1 MSIPQKWRSLTPARG
16 DSGFAAAGRRRW
28 LKMTIYY
35 QRVSNLCLPLRL
47 SQAVSPLR
55 AKLGVSLEWKIG
67 TTP

>member
-1 MSIPQKWRSLTPARG
+1 MSIPQKWRSLTPAPG
-16 DSGFAAAGRRRW
+16 DSGFTAGRRRR